1 MTTTPATLQKDK
13 RIQTLEKL
21 ILNHKLSTYAEETTK
36 IHSVRMARY
45 LLPNLSLSDLQK
57 AAVNE
62 SSYRS
67 RLVEILMTVK
77 TFSSALG
84 DYLES
89 METYLFK
96 KYPDLYE
103 GLRYKTDRA
112 LITDKILR
120 KYNKVYV
127 EAAAIEENIELII
140 TDIDKKAYTL
150 RLLMDTIQLATQREY
165 TG

>member
-1 MTTTPATLQKDK
+1 MSTRTDLQNDK
-13 RIQTLEKL
+13 RIQVLEKM
-21 ILNHKLSTYAEETTK
+21 ILNHKLDVYSEEALK
-36 IHSVRMARY
+36 IHSVRLARY

-84 DYLES
+84 DYMDS
-89 METYLFK
+89 MESYLFK

-103 GLRYKTDRA
+103 GLRYKTDRGLVTA
-112 LITDKILR
+112 KLLR
-120 KYNKVYV
+120 KYNKVYA
-127 EAAAIEENIELII
+127 EASTLEENIEAII
-140 TDIDKKAYTL
+140 TDIDKKAFTL

-165 TG
+165 IG